1 MRQVGRPGGLALA
14 VLLALVF
21 GGCGPGAPPASS
33 STEEAKVKGKV
44 TLKGYALGKVE
55 VRFNAANINRKSAPA
70 AMAVTN
76 DDGSYEIT
84 TFVGENTITLG
95 GAALSKRSKELA
107 YFNKSFDVQSGDN
120 TFDIAIP

>member
-21 GGCGPGAPPASS
+21 GGCGSGAPPASS
-33 STEEAKVKGKV
+33 STEQAKVKGKV
-44 TLKGYALGKVE
+44 TLKGNPLGKVE
-55 VRFNAANINRKSAPA
+55 VRFNASNINRKSAPA

-95 GAALSKRSKELA
+95 GAALSQHSKDLT
-107 YFNKSFDVQSGDN
+107 YFNKSVDVQSGEN
-120 TFDIAIP
+120 TVDIDIP